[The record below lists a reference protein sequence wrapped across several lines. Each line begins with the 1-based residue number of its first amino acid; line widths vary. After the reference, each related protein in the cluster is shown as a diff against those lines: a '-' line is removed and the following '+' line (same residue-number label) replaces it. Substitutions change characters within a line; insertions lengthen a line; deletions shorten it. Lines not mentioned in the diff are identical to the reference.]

1 MEAMLAQALQESKF
15 KNGSIIEGTI
25 SAVKGDDVFIDIGY
39 KSEGAVSASE
49 FGADASVKVGE
60 KVTVMLVQ
68 LENEKTGMVELSK
81 RRADEKIRWEKILER
96 YVEGCVVTGTIKSA
110 VRGGLLV
117 AIDDVEAFLPGSQV
131 EVAPV
136 KELEPYVGQTYD
148 FKVIKISNERRN
160 LIVSRR
166 ELIEGTLAEKKAE
179 LLGSLQKGE
188 VRKGRVKNITDFGAF
203 IDLDGLDGLL
213 HITDMSWGRV
223 KHPAE
228 MLKVGEELDVMVL
241 DVDRDRERVSL
252 GLKQTTENPWNT
264 IQEQFPV
271 GARVAGKVVNLAA
284 YGAFIEIAPGVE
296 GLVHI
301 SEFSWTKRVARAS
314 DVLNVGDEVQVVVLS
329 VDIDN
334 QKIALGIR
342 QTQDNPWDTVQERFP
357 VGSKVSGKIRN
368 FTAYGAFVELEEG
381 IDGMIHVSDM
391 SWTRKINH
399 PSECLQKGQEV
410 EAVVLDVNPKEQRIS
425 LGLKQAQTDPWS
437 DIAAK
442 YAVGSTVKGK
452 VSKIASFGAFIELED
467 GVDGLVHI
475 SQISDQ
481 RVEKVKDALEVGQ
494 EVEARVV
501 KVDRGE
507 RRIGL
512 SIRAMTM
519 SDEELKALEAEAA
532 GEPVEPVST
541 KTAGSDSLGGLSA
554 AFDNAFANVEWQPG
568 ESK

>member
-49 FGADASVKVGE
+49 FGADSVKVGE

-96 YVEGCVVTGTIKSA
+96 YVEGCVVTCTIKSA

-166 ELIEGTLAEKKAE
+166 ELIEGVQAEKKAE
-179 LLGSLQKGE
+179 LLASLQKGE
-188 VRKGRVKNITDFGAF
+188 IRKGRVKNITDFGAF

-223 KHPAE
+223 KQPAE

-314 DVLNVGDEVQVVVLS
+314 DVLNIGDEVQVVVLS

-532 GEPVEPVST
+532 GEPVEPVSS